1 MRVGKL
7 PEKVWKRSVLKQ
19 IKEKR
24 EEVVIGAGIGEDCA
38 VFSLGDGKMTAMSS
52 NVGYWPGTDTAQF
65 PLYRSVKDRKSV
77 V

>member
-24 EEVVIGAGIGEDCA
+24 EEDVYFFNADGIDNKIA
-38 VFSLGDGKMTAMSS
+38 
-52 NVGYWPGTDTAQF
+52 
-65 PLYRSVKDRKSV
+65 
-77 V
+77 